1 MRGDSV
7 SVSAAA
13 YHHNGVADQAVKLEL
28 TIVRNRHLTLE
39 VHGSPV
45 VVLYCDFLLG
55 ATLYVNKLLS
65 PHTDWMLDVWYV
77 TRHHHL
83 WQRGG

>member
-28 TIVRNRHLTLE
+28 TIVRNRHLTVE
-39 VHGSPV
+39 VHGLPV
-45 VVLYCDFLLG
+45 VV
-55 ATLYVNKLLS
+55 
-65 PHTDWMLDVWYV
+65 P
-77 TRHHHL
+77 
-83 WQRGG
+83 